1 MYLLPFGC
9 CERGPMAD
17 CGVSKG
23 SAKAEQIEWDGV
35 LRMGVESTALLRLT
49 IRLQPHALGP
59 VCAVLGGSDH
69 VFARTCILICW
80 NKSAHAAPTLG
91 SRILSDL
98 PSTG

>member
-1 MYLLPFGC
+1 
-9 CERGPMAD
+9 MAD

-23 SAKAEQIEWDGV
+23 SAKAEQIEWDG
-35 LRMGVESTALLRLT
+35 GVENGRGVHGSTEAYDSIATSCSRVCLR
-49 IRLQPHALGP
+49 
-59 VCAVLGGSDH
+59 CAVLGGSDH

-98 PSTG
+98 PSMG